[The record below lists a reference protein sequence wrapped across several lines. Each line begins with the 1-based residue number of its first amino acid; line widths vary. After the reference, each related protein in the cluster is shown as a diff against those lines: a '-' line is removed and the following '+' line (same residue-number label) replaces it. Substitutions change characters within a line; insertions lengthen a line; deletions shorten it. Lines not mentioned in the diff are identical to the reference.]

1 VVENYEFMKILVTGG
16 AGFIGTNLIK
26 SLLSEGHSVV
36 SVDNYNTGLKSN
48 HQDGCLY
55 LNKDIRTMSDYSAW
69 GDFDVVYH
77 LAAIARIQPS
87 FQDPES
93 YFTTNANATMKLAR
107 YCASKNIPLIYAGS
121 SSHHSGK
128 YKNPYTFSKDIGEE
142 IIQLFQQH
150 YGLKSSIARFYNVY
164 GPYQLKEGGY
174 TTLIGAWEK
183 LIEED
188 KPLVIYGDGEKRR
201 DFNKL
206 MEFIHNVGIS
216 KTLLVQEYLGLNPG
230 EDIRVLVIG
239 GKVIG
244 AMKRTAPKGDFRANI
259 SNGGTGEKF
268 DVTPEIDFIARETAR
283 VLNLHIAGIDLLFHN
298 DGFVVCEANTAPGF
312 KGFEKYCDVDIA
324 ELIVEYIDYK
334 LFNKDEV

>member
-1 VVENYEFMKILVTGG
+1 MMVKHPIDSTIVKNRIGFPCVVKVITGTQG
-16 AGFIGTNLIK
+16 IG
-26 SLLSEGHSVV
+26 V
-36 SVDNYNTGLKSN
+36 
-48 HQDGCLY
+48 Y
-55 LNKDIRTMSDYSAW
+55 L
-69 GDFDVVYH
+69 
-77 LAAIARIQPS
+77 
-87 FQDPES
+87 
-93 YFTTNANATMKLAR
+93 
-107 YCASKNIPLIYAGS
+107 C
-121 SSHHSGK
+121 
-128 YKNPYTFSKDIGEE
+128 
-142 IIQLFQQH
+142 
-150 YGLKSSIARFYNVY
+150 
-164 GPYQLKEGGY
+164 
-174 TTLIGAWEK
+174 
-183 LIEED
+183 
-188 KPLVIYGDGEKRR
+188 EKRR

-216 KTLLVQEYLGLNPG
+216 KTLLVQEYIGLNPG

-334 LFNKDEV
+334 LFKKNV

>member
-1 VVENYEFMKILVTGG
+1 MDVWIFSRNSEIDYENKRLIETFTKKNITSKVVE
-16 AGFIGTNLIK
+16 
-26 SLLSEGHSVV
+26 
-36 SVDNYNTGLKSN
+36 
-48 HQDGCLY
+48 
-55 LNKDIRTMSDYSAW
+55 
-69 GDFDVVYH
+69 
-77 LAAIARIQPS
+77 P
-87 FQDPES
+87 S
-93 YFTTNANATMKLAR
+93 YFDIIVNTNIKNSILYNGQLVELPKIVLVRTGAETSNFMLAVLRQLDKAGVICINEADSIETASDKLKTSQILSQHNISIPNTMMVKHPID
-107 YCASKNIPLIYAGS
+107 STIVKNR
-121 SSHHSGK
+121 
-128 YKNPYTFSKDIGEE
+128 IGFPCVVKV
-142 IIQLFQQH
+142 ITGTQGI
-150 YGLKSSIARFYNVY
+150 GVY
-164 GPYQLKEGGY
+164 LC
-174 TTLIGAWEK
+174 
-183 LIEED
+183 
-188 KPLVIYGDGEKRR
+188 EKRR

-216 KTLLVQEYLGLNPG
+216 KTLLVQEYIGLNPG

-334 LFNKDEV
+334 LFKKNA

>member
-1 VVENYEFMKILVTGG
+1 MDVWIFSRNSEIDYENKRLIETFTKKNITSKVVE
-16 AGFIGTNLIK
+16 
-26 SLLSEGHSVV
+26 
-36 SVDNYNTGLKSN
+36 
-48 HQDGCLY
+48 
-55 LNKDIRTMSDYSAW
+55 
-69 GDFDVVYH
+69 
-77 LAAIARIQPS
+77 P
-87 FQDPES
+87 S
-93 YFTTNANATMKLAR
+93 YFDIIVNTNIKNSILYNGQLVELPKIVLVRTGAETSNFMLAVLRQLDKAGVICINEADSIETASDKLKTSQILSQHNISIPNTMMVKHPID
-107 YCASKNIPLIYAGS
+107 STIVKNR
-121 SSHHSGK
+121 
-128 YKNPYTFSKDIGEE
+128 IGFPCVVKV
-142 IIQLFQQH
+142 ITGTQGI
-150 YGLKSSIARFYNVY
+150 GVY
-164 GPYQLKEGGY
+164 LC
-174 TTLIGAWEK
+174 
-183 LIEED
+183 
-188 KPLVIYGDGEKRR
+188 EKRR

-216 KTLLVQEYLGLNPG
+216 KTLLVQEYIGLNPG

-312 KGFEKYCDVDIA
+312 KGFEKYCGVDIA

-334 LFNKDEV
+334 LFKKNV

>member
-1 VVENYEFMKILVTGG
+1 MDVWIFSRNSEIDYENKRLIETFTKKNITSKVVE
-16 AGFIGTNLIK
+16 
-26 SLLSEGHSVV
+26 
-36 SVDNYNTGLKSN
+36 
-48 HQDGCLY
+48 
-55 LNKDIRTMSDYSAW
+55 
-69 GDFDVVYH
+69 
-77 LAAIARIQPS
+77 P
-87 FQDPES
+87 S
-93 YFTTNANATMKLAR
+93 YFDIIVNTNIKNSILYNGQLVELPKIVLVRTGAETSNFMLAVLRQLDKAGVICINEADAIETASDKLKTSQILSQHNISIPNTMMVKHPID
-107 YCASKNIPLIYAGS
+107 STIVKNR
-121 SSHHSGK
+121 
-128 YKNPYTFSKDIGEE
+128 IGFPCVVKV
-142 IIQLFQQH
+142 ITGTQGI
-150 YGLKSSIARFYNVY
+150 GVY
-164 GPYQLKEGGY
+164 LC
-174 TTLIGAWEK
+174 
-183 LIEED
+183 
-188 KPLVIYGDGEKRR
+188 EKRR

-216 KTLLVQEYLGLNPG
+216 KTLLVQEYIGLNPG

-334 LFNKDEV
+334 LFKKNV

>member
-1 VVENYEFMKILVTGG
+1 MDVWIFSRNSEIDYENKRLIETFTKKNITSKVVEPSCFDIIVNTNIKNSILYNGQLVELPKIVLVRTGAETSNFMLAVLRQLDKAGVICINEADAIETASDKLKTSQILSQHNISIPNTMMVKHPIDSTIVKNRIGFPCVVKVITGTQG
-16 AGFIGTNLIK
+16 IG
-26 SLLSEGHSVV
+26 V
-36 SVDNYNTGLKSN
+36 
-48 HQDGCLY
+48 Y
-55 LNKDIRTMSDYSAW
+55 L
-69 GDFDVVYH
+69 
-77 LAAIARIQPS
+77 
-87 FQDPES
+87 
-93 YFTTNANATMKLAR
+93 
-107 YCASKNIPLIYAGS
+107 C
-121 SSHHSGK
+121 
-128 YKNPYTFSKDIGEE
+128 
-142 IIQLFQQH
+142 
-150 YGLKSSIARFYNVY
+150 
-164 GPYQLKEGGY
+164 
-174 TTLIGAWEK
+174 
-183 LIEED
+183 
-188 KPLVIYGDGEKRR
+188 EKRR

-216 KTLLVQEYLGLNPG
+216 KTLLVQEYIGLNPG

-268 DVTPEIDFIARETAR
+268 DITPEIDFIARETAR

-334 LFNKDEV
+334 LFKKNV

>member
-1 VVENYEFMKILVTGG
+1 MDVWIFSRNSEIDYENKRLIETFTKKNITSKVVE
-16 AGFIGTNLIK
+16 
-26 SLLSEGHSVV
+26 
-36 SVDNYNTGLKSN
+36 
-48 HQDGCLY
+48 
-55 LNKDIRTMSDYSAW
+55 
-69 GDFDVVYH
+69 
-77 LAAIARIQPS
+77 P
-87 FQDPES
+87 S
-93 YFTTNANATMKLAR
+93 YFDIIVNTNIKNSILYNGQLVELPKIVLVRTGAETSNFMLAVLRQLDKAGVICINEADAIETASDKLKTSQILSQHNISIPNTMMVKHPID
-107 YCASKNIPLIYAGS
+107 STIVKNR
-121 SSHHSGK
+121 
-128 YKNPYTFSKDIGEE
+128 IGFPCVVKV
-142 IIQLFQQH
+142 ITGTQGI
-150 YGLKSSIARFYNVY
+150 GVY
-164 GPYQLKEGGY
+164 LC
-174 TTLIGAWEK
+174 
-183 LIEED
+183 
-188 KPLVIYGDGEKRR
+188 EKRR

-216 KTLLVQEYLGLNPG
+216 KTLLVQEYIGLNPG

-268 DVTPEIDFIARETAR
+268 DITPEIDFIARETAR

-334 LFNKDEV
+334 LFKKNV

>member
-1 VVENYEFMKILVTGG
+1 MDVWIFSRNSEIDYENKRLIETFTKKNITSKVVE
-16 AGFIGTNLIK
+16 
-26 SLLSEGHSVV
+26 
-36 SVDNYNTGLKSN
+36 
-48 HQDGCLY
+48 
-55 LNKDIRTMSDYSAW
+55 
-69 GDFDVVYH
+69 
-77 LAAIARIQPS
+77 P
-87 FQDPES
+87 S
-93 YFTTNANATMKLAR
+93 YFDIIVNTNIKNSILYNGQLVELPKIVLVRTGAETNNFMLAVLRQLDKAGVICINEADSIETASDKLKTSQILSQHNISIPNTMMVKHPID
-107 YCASKNIPLIYAGS
+107 STIVKNR
-121 SSHHSGK
+121 
-128 YKNPYTFSKDIGEE
+128 IGFPCVVKV
-142 IIQLFQQH
+142 ITGTQGI
-150 YGLKSSIARFYNVY
+150 GVY
-164 GPYQLKEGGY
+164 LC
-174 TTLIGAWEK
+174 
-183 LIEED
+183 
-188 KPLVIYGDGEKRR
+188 EKRR

-216 KTLLVQEYLGLNPG
+216 KTLLVQEYIGLNPG

-334 LFNKDEV
+334 LFKKNV

>member
-1 VVENYEFMKILVTGG
+1 MNVWIFSRNSETDYENKRLIETFTKKNITSKVVE
-16 AGFIGTNLIK
+16 
-26 SLLSEGHSVV
+26 
-36 SVDNYNTGLKSN
+36 
-48 HQDGCLY
+48 
-55 LNKDIRTMSDYSAW
+55 
-69 GDFDVVYH
+69 
-77 LAAIARIQPS
+77 P
-87 FQDPES
+87 S
-93 YFTTNANATMKLAR
+93 YFDIIVNTNIKNSILYNGQLVELPKIVLVRTGAETNNFMLAVLRQLDKAGVICINEADSIETASDKLKTSQILSQHNISIPNTMMVKHPID
-107 YCASKNIPLIYAGS
+107 STIVKNR
-121 SSHHSGK
+121 
-128 YKNPYTFSKDIGEE
+128 IGFPCVVKV
-142 IIQLFQQH
+142 ITGTQGI
-150 YGLKSSIARFYNVY
+150 GVY
-164 GPYQLKEGGY
+164 LC
-174 TTLIGAWEK
+174 
-183 LIEED
+183 
-188 KPLVIYGDGEKRR
+188 EKRR

-216 KTLLVQEYLGLNPG
+216 KTLLVQEYIGLNPG

-268 DVTPEIDFIARETAR
+268 DITPEIDFIARETAR

-334 LFNKDEV
+334 LFKKNV

>member
-1 VVENYEFMKILVTGG
+1 MNVWIFSRNSEIDYENKRLIETFTKKNITSKVVEPGYFDIIVNTNIKNSILYNGQLVELPKIVLVRTGAETSNFMLAVLRQLDKAGVICINEADAIETASDKLKTSQILSQHNISIPNTMMVKHPIDSTIVKNRIGFPCVVKVITGTQG
-16 AGFIGTNLIK
+16 IG
-26 SLLSEGHSVV
+26 V
-36 SVDNYNTGLKSN
+36 
-48 HQDGCLY
+48 Y
-55 LNKDIRTMSDYSAW
+55 L
-69 GDFDVVYH
+69 
-77 LAAIARIQPS
+77 
-87 FQDPES
+87 
-93 YFTTNANATMKLAR
+93 
-107 YCASKNIPLIYAGS
+107 C
-121 SSHHSGK
+121 
-128 YKNPYTFSKDIGEE
+128 
-142 IIQLFQQH
+142 
-150 YGLKSSIARFYNVY
+150 
-164 GPYQLKEGGY
+164 
-174 TTLIGAWEK
+174 
-183 LIEED
+183 
-188 KPLVIYGDGEKRR
+188 EKRR

-216 KTLLVQEYLGLNPG
+216 KTLLVQEYIGLNPG

-268 DVTPEIDFIARETAR
+268 DITPEIDFIARETAR

-334 LFNKDEV
+334 LFKKNV

>member
-1 VVENYEFMKILVTGG
+1 MDVWVFSRNSEIDYENKRLIETFTKKNITSKVVE
-16 AGFIGTNLIK
+16 
-26 SLLSEGHSVV
+26 
-36 SVDNYNTGLKSN
+36 
-48 HQDGCLY
+48 
-55 LNKDIRTMSDYSAW
+55 
-69 GDFDVVYH
+69 
-77 LAAIARIQPS
+77 P
-87 FQDPES
+87 S
-93 YFTTNANATMKLAR
+93 YFDIIVNTNIKNSILYNGQLVELPKIVLVRTGAETNNFMLAVLRQLDKAGVICINEADAIETASDKLKTSQILSQHNISIPNTMMVKHPID
-107 YCASKNIPLIYAGS
+107 STIVKNR
-121 SSHHSGK
+121 
-128 YKNPYTFSKDIGEE
+128 IGFPCVVKV
-142 IIQLFQQH
+142 ITGTQGI
-150 YGLKSSIARFYNVY
+150 GVY
-164 GPYQLKEGGY
+164 LC
-174 TTLIGAWEK
+174 
-183 LIEED
+183 
-188 KPLVIYGDGEKRR
+188 EKRR

-216 KTLLVQEYLGLNPG
+216 KTLLVQEYIGLNPG

-268 DVTPEIDFIARETAR
+268 DITPEIDFIARETAR

-334 LFNKDEV
+334 LSKKNV

>member
-1 VVENYEFMKILVTGG
+1 MDVWIFSRNSEIDYENKRLIETFTKKNITSKVVE
-16 AGFIGTNLIK
+16 
-26 SLLSEGHSVV
+26 
-36 SVDNYNTGLKSN
+36 
-48 HQDGCLY
+48 
-55 LNKDIRTMSDYSAW
+55 
-69 GDFDVVYH
+69 
-77 LAAIARIQPS
+77 P
-87 FQDPES
+87 S
-93 YFTTNANATMKLAR
+93 YFDIIVNTNIKNSILYNGQLVELPKIVLVRTGAETSNFMLAVLRQLDKAGVICINEADSIETASDKLKTSQILSQHNISIPNTMMVKHPID
-107 YCASKNIPLIYAGS
+107 STIVKNR
-121 SSHHSGK
+121 
-128 YKNPYTFSKDIGEE
+128 IGFPCVVKV
-142 IIQLFQQH
+142 ITGTQGI
-150 YGLKSSIARFYNVY
+150 GVY
-164 GPYQLKEGGY
+164 LC
-174 TTLIGAWEK
+174 
-183 LIEED
+183 
-188 KPLVIYGDGEKRR
+188 EKRR

-216 KTLLVQEYLGLNPG
+216 KTLLVQEYIGLNPG
-230 EDIRVLVIG
+230 EDVRVLVIG

-334 LFNKDEV
+334 LFKKNV

>member
-1 VVENYEFMKILVTGG
+1 MDVWIFSRNSEIDYENKRLIETFTKKNITSKVVE
-16 AGFIGTNLIK
+16 
-26 SLLSEGHSVV
+26 
-36 SVDNYNTGLKSN
+36 
-48 HQDGCLY
+48 
-55 LNKDIRTMSDYSAW
+55 
-69 GDFDVVYH
+69 
-77 LAAIARIQPS
+77 P
-87 FQDPES
+87 S
-93 YFTTNANATMKLAR
+93 YFDIIVNTNIKNSILYNGQLVELPKIVLVRTGAETSNFMLAVLRQLDKAGVICINEADSIETASDKLKTSQILSQHNISIPNTMMVKHPID
-107 YCASKNIPLIYAGS
+107 STIVKNR
-121 SSHHSGK
+121 
-128 YKNPYTFSKDIGEE
+128 IGFPCVVKV
-142 IIQLFQQH
+142 ITGTQGI
-150 YGLKSSIARFYNVY
+150 GVY
-164 GPYQLKEGGY
+164 LC
-174 TTLIGAWEK
+174 
-183 LIEED
+183 
-188 KPLVIYGDGEKRR
+188 EKRR

-216 KTLLVQEYLGLNPG
+216 KTLLVQEYIGLNPG

-334 LFNKDEV
+334 LFKKNV